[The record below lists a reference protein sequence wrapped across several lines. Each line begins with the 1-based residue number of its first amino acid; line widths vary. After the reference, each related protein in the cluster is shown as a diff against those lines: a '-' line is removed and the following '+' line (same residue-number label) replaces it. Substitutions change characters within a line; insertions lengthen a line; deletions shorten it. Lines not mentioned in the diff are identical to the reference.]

1 MKNYAARIALLICLT
16 IPTIFARKQEV
27 FAQSFMFTRPAY
39 YSLAMNQALWHDI
52 IYQKKGDTRASFQAI
67 GFYQKSV
74 KQGKTARYF
83 LPDCVNKGC
92 EKKNEVI
99 VAGDSIADM
108 LFTRD
113 MRAEWID
120 LPNDFEGKF
129 TICPEQ
135 NQYGV
140 AIEYHQDLGRF
151 TDIRFLKDWW
161 FSLYV
166 PIVRVENN
174 LNFSQITTSTGQI
187 NNCPDTIIAALS
199 QPDWKYSKFWCK
211 QKSDTNVG
219 VLRLTLG
226 STYMSENNNQ
236 LAYYSFVGIPTASE
250 QNPEFIFDPFVG
262 SNHHLTYGVGIN
274 IQFLLNKNTDLSRIC
289 FFINLENIFHIR
301 NFQKRTYDLKD
312 KPYSRFLQ
320 FKKENGSPTETFSG
334 VNILTLESKVRTYDV
349 VDFSTGWRIKTDKA
363 EFELSYNVWGHGD
376 EKLTLRCPLLALH
389 KCERYG
395 IAGTGSM
402 LVKGQSVA
410 TSANKSTISCLAD
423 NDLDSNNNPEFIPI
437 KESDIDLKSG
447 AATSALNHKVQLV
460 AGIVHKGKKID
471 GIMGLGFFV
480 DIPQKNAAL
489 KLWGTWVKFGGS
501 F

>member
-1 MKNYAARIALLICLT
+1 MKNYAMRIALLFCLFT
-16 IPTIFARKQEV
+16 SAIFARKQEV

-52 IYQKKGDTRASFQAI
+52 IYEKKGKAHASFQAI
-67 GFYQKSV
+67 GFYQQSV

-83 LPDCVNKGC
+83 LPDCINKEC
-92 EKKNEVI
+92 EKKNEVL
-99 VAGDSIADM
+99 VAGDSIANVF
-108 LFTRD
+108 FTRN
-113 MRAEWID
+113 MRAEWIG
-120 LPNDFEGKF
+120 LPADFEGKF

-140 AIEYHQDLGRF
+140 ALEYHQDFSAF
-151 TDIRFLKDWW
+151 TNIPFIKDCW
-161 FSLYV
+161 FSMYAPV
-166 PIVRVENN
+166 VHVENN
-174 LNFSQITTSTGQI
+174 LNFSQVTTSTSSITTS
-187 NNCPDTIIAALS
+187 PDNLLQALQ
-199 QPDWKYSKFWCK
+199 QPDWNYSKFWCK
-211 QKSDTNVG
+211 KKSESNVG
-219 VLRLTLG
+219 ELRLTLG
-226 STYMSENNNQ
+226 STYMSDNNNQ
-236 LAYYSFVGIPTASE
+236 LAYYSFFGIPTASE

-262 SNHHLTYGVGIN
+262 GNHHITYGIGIN

-320 FKKENGSPTETFSG
+320 FKKENGSPTATFPG
-334 VNILTLESKVRTYDV
+334 VNILTLESKVRTYDI
-349 VDFSTGWRIKTDKA
+349 VDFSTGWRIKTNKA

-376 EKLTLRCPLLALH
+376 EKLTLRSPLLALH
-389 KCERYG
+389 KCEQYG

-402 LVKGQSVA
+402 KVKDHTVA
-410 TSANKSTISCLAD
+410 TSASESTISCLAD
-423 NDLDSNNNPEFIPI
+423 NDVDSNGNQTFVPI

-460 AGIVHKGKKID
+460 SGLIHHGKKID

-489 KLWGTWVKFGGS
+489 KLWGTWLKFGGS